1 MRKKTIIYIYLLF
14 VAISTAYSHTVTKSK
29 APDQGEST
37 SSKRKVK
44 MSGIHRGL
52 PLMAKTTNGI
62 LSTVAGASMFIA
74 MPVADATSGQKV
86 NLKLKYFK
94 KGEQGQFVFG
104 RSIPLIF
111 VNPRRAIS
119 WGLFQVNPS
128 ADEAG
133 RSWRAQH
140 TMSHEL
146 GHGVAVDMMGPLI
159 LPIGLV
165 DYINSGT
172 LNPQSPH
179 YKNSFIE
186 QAADMEAAQ
195 DEMIYR
201 QFHLGLSSEFN
212 LTPGMYFFIKDE
224 TSYEDTK
231 NPRTLFQ
238 QKQFHFLKTGLQIN
252 ANQDCDCVPSA
263 WLSGEFGLG
272 DYETSMLVGEGLKL
286 SLKGFYKV
294 LDYKRD
300 RHSDSRLDLYQG
312 DNLAGVA
319 IPLGGSSHIDLKG
332 GISLRSSAY
341 FNDEQFHLIDIYA
354 GLAAEANISIEDL
367 LKIQAYYQTHAG
379 LQSSTT
385 RYGGSVTS
393 NIPVG
398 ETMGVD
404 ISVNGE
410 REEINPDKGQE
421 IQIDHLRINA
431 GINF

>member
-1 MRKKTIIYIYLLF
+1 MNTQHRTLPIL
-14 VAISTAYSHTVTKSK
+14 SK
-29 APDQGEST
+29 
-37 SSKRKVK
+37 
-44 MSGIHRGL
+44 L
-52 PLMAKTTNGI
+52 TNGI
-62 LSTVAGASMFIA
+62 ISTTAGASMFII
-74 MPVADATSGQKV
+74 MPAVDMAFNDKV
-86 NLKLKYFK
+86 KLKLKYFQ
-94 KGEQGQFVFG
+94 KGEQAQFVFN
-104 RSIPLIF
+104 RSIPIIF
-111 VNPRRAIS
+111 FNRNTAIS

-128 ADEAG
+128 SHEIEYDPTA
-133 RSWRAQH
+133 SF
-140 TMSHEL
+140 TMAHEL
-146 GHGVAVDMMGPLI
+146 GHGVAVDMMGPLV

-165 DYINSGT
+165 DYALSGREK
-172 LNPQSPH
+172 SPPNR
-179 YKNSFIE
+179 YKESFIE

-195 DEMIYR
+195 GEMIYR

-224 TSYEDTK
+224 TSFSESDDENFIDFK
-231 NPRTLFQ
+231 MRRTIRQ
-238 QKQFHFLKTGLQIN
+238 QKQFHFLKTNLQIN
-252 ANQDCDCVPSA
+252 TNQDCDCDPAKRVSA
-263 WLSGEFGLG
+263 EFGLG

-294 LDYKRD
+294 LNYKRD

-312 DNLAGVA
+312 DNLVGIA
-319 IPLGGSSHIDLKG
+319 IALGGSSHIDLKG

-421 IQIDHLRINA
+421 VQIDHLRINA